1 MTLGRST
8 TQLPQD
14 DNIEQR
20 NTMTPN
26 ITKLS
31 IASIVGV
38 IGMKLDH
45 SDIMDMVF
53 VSFWTQIQVVLNTI
67 QYGY

>member
-1 MTLGRST
+1 
-8 TQLPQD
+8 
-14 DNIEQR
+14 
-20 NTMTPN
+20 MTPN

>member
-1 MTLGRST
+1 
-8 TQLPQD
+8 
-14 DNIEQR
+14 
-20 NTMTPN
+20 MTPN

-45 SDIMDMVF
+45 SDIMDMGICF
-53 VSFWTQIQVVLNTI
+53 FLDSDTVSIEYN
-67 QYGY
+67 